1 MLDKNGDQSGVTF
14 WAEVCGV
21 VGEHAVEQ
29 LVGVGQDCFW
39 VIGGL
44 VKF

>member
-1 MLDKNGDQSGVTF
+1 MLDKNGDQSGVALR
-14 WAEVCGV
+14 AEVTGV

-29 LVGVGQDCFW
+29 LVGVGQDRFG

-44 VKF
+44 AKF